1 MDQKKVGRFL
11 KELRKEKGITQE
23 QLAEKLNV
31 SGRSVSRW
39 ETGSN
44 MPDISLLV
52 EIADYYDVD
61 VRELIDGERKSEM
74 MNEETREVADKMA
87 TYAGREKNNLLR
99 FVQICGI
106 AGIVLSILALVL
118 QTITYEPDLRR
129 SGAIFATFAVFV
141 MTCVITLYVTGILQK
156 ISEHKKLVKTIKIV
170 TIVIL
175 GIGVHYFIITVLVIG
190 MAMASVL
197 GAKIKVTNDIADYN
211 TYIHNGKGAASEYQ
225 MGSYEEFGVFPEH
238 IPEGANVEEFQLMY
252 YNPWDPQYITYMTLD
267 YEEGYD
273 EEIARLQSIGVDE
286 YIGFYTVTG
295 EPDGYD
301 LVAIDSDQYYGFVYA
316 MIPEGSDLQNGDAG
330 EGTGN
335 TRITYVGIMF
345 CNYALD
351 VDVHQYLPD
360 KYILPGFDATDNNP
374 YRKKLMGE

>member
-1 MDQKKVGRFL
+1 MDQKKIGKFL

-23 QLAEKLNV
+23 KLAEKLNV

-129 SGAIFATFAVFV
+129 SGAIFATFAVFI

-156 ISEHKKLVKTIKIV
+156 ISEHKKLVKAIKIA

-175 GIGVHYFIITVLVIG
+175 GIGVHYFIVIVLVIG
-190 MAMASVL
+190 MAMASVR
-197 GAKIKVTNDIADYN
+197 GAKVEVTNNIADYN
-211 TYIHNGKGAASEYQ
+211 TYIHNGKGNGGGYY
-225 MGSYEEFGVFPEH
+225 MGSFEELGVFPEH
-238 IPEGANVEEFQLMY
+238 IPEGVNVEEFQLMY
-252 YNPWDPQYITYMTLD
+252 YNPWDPQYITYMTID

-273 EEIARLQSIGVDE
+273 EEIARLKSIGVDNYE
-286 YIGFYTVTG
+286 GIYSVNG

-301 LVAIDSDQYYGFVYA
+301 LIAMDSDEYYGFVYA
-316 MIPEGSDLQNGDAG
+316 MIPKTGDLQKDDAG
-330 EGTGN
+330 SVSEN
-335 TRITYVGIMF
+335 TRITYVGILF
-345 CNYALD
+345 CNYSLD
-351 VDVHQYLPD
+351 VDVHQYLSD
-360 KYILPGFDATDNNP
+360 SYILPGFDATDNNP
-374 YRKKLMGE
+374 YREEMLK